1 MILPDIILHS
11 RVNRRWT
18 ESGLDSLAQC
28 ANKQHFHNF
37 SQHHDVNYVYNSRGF
52 RDDEWP
58 TTIKELKKCI
68 WCFGDSFT
76 VGLGSALSNTW
87 VNILQQQSGIRCIN
101 ISMDGASNK
110 WISRKIQDVICI
122 IDPTNIVVQWSYFHR
137 DEMPNANLSDEDR
150 RLYLGSDEVR
160 ILHTYTNEG
169 SVLEEFLRFKS
180 HIASLPPYVVHTF
193 IQRASSAD
201 AFYQVD
207 TTAMERS
214 WDNIRDESWGNIPLT
229 VPQLFMLS
237 PAIRTELSNIA
248 FNGINEYKRL
258 KHCVYLPS
266 ILQRIIKCNAPIK
279 IIPQI
284 DMARDSHHYDVLTAN
299 KYVEYILKYL
309 R

>member
-11 RVNRRWT
+11 RVNKRWS
-18 ESGLDSLAQC
+18 ESGIDSLAKC
-28 ANKQHFHNF
+28 LDKQHFRNF
-37 SQHHDVNYVYNSRGF
+37 TQHHDVNYVYNSRGF

-110 WISRKIQDVICI
+110 WISRKIQDVIRTI
-122 IDPTNIVVQWSYFHR
+122 APTNIVVQWSYFNR
-137 DEMPNANLSDEDR
+137 DELPNANLSDEDR
-150 RLYLGSDEVR
+150 RL
-160 ILHTYTNEG
+160 HPHANEET
-169 SVLEEFLRFKS
+169 VTEEFLRFKS
-180 HIASLPPYVVHTF
+180 HVASLPPCVVHTF
-193 IQRASSAD
+193 IPRASVVD
-201 AFYQVD
+201 AFYYID
-207 TTAMERS
+207 ITTMERS

>member
-11 RVNRRWT
+11 RVNKRWS
-18 ESGLDSLAQC
+18 ESGIDSLAKC
-28 ANKQHFHNF
+28 SDKQHFRNF
-37 SQHHDVNYVYNSRGF
+37 TQHHDVNYVYNSRGF

-76 VGLGSALSNTW
+76 VGLGSSLGNTW

-101 ISMDGASNK
+101 ISMNGASNK
-110 WISRKIQDVICI
+110 WISRKMQDVIRV

-150 RLYLGSDEVR
+150 R
-160 ILHTYTNEG
+160 IHHTANEET
-169 SVLEEFLRFKS
+169 VTEEFLRFKS
-180 HIASLPPYVVHTF
+180 QIASLPPYVVHTF
-193 IQRASSAD
+193 IPCFSIID
-201 AFYQVD
+201 AEYYNNHSEIVC
-207 TTAMERS
+207 S
-214 WDNIRDESWGNIPLT
+214 WDEIADESWGNIPLT
-229 VPQLFMLS
+229 VPQLFMLH
-237 PAIRTELSNIA
+237 PAIRTELSNLA
-248 FNGINEYKRL
+248 VDDTNEYKRL
-258 KHCVYLPS
+258 KHYVYLPS

-279 IIPQI
+279 IIPQSDI
-284 DMARDSHHYDVLTAN
+284 ARDSHHYDVLTAN

>member
-37 SQHHDVNYVYNSRGF
+37 TQQHDVNYVYNSRGF

-76 VGLGSALSNTW
+76 VGLGSSLDNTW

-137 DEMPNANLSDEDR
+137 DEMSNANLSDEDR
-150 RLYLGSDEVR
+150 KMHCSA
-160 ILHTYTNEG
+160 NEET
-169 SVLEEFLRFKS
+169 VIEEFLRFKS
-180 HIASLPPYVVHTF
+180 QIASPPPYVVHTF
-193 IQRASSAD
+193 IPHASVVES
-201 AFYQVD
+201 YIE
-207 TTAMERS
+207 TSSMEHS
-214 WDNIRDESWGNIPLT
+214 WDNIRDESWGNMPRT

-237 PAIRTELSNIA
+237 PAIRTELANLA
-248 FNGINEYKRL
+248 DDGINEYKRL
-258 KHCVYLPS
+258 KHYVYFPS
-266 ILQRIIKCNAPIK
+266 ILQRIIKCDAPIK
-279 IIPQI
+279 IIQQI
-284 DMARDSHHYDVLTAN
+284 DIARDSHHYDVLTAN

>member
-1 MILPDIILHS
+1 MILPGMILHS
-11 RVNRRWT
+11 RANKRWT
-18 ESGLDSLAQC
+18 EAGLDSLAKC
-28 ANKQHFHNF
+28 SNKQHFLAF
-37 SQHHDVNYVYNSRGF
+37 SQLHDVNYVYNSRGF

-58 TTIKELKKCI
+58 MTIKELKKCI

-76 VGLGSALSNTW
+76 VGLGSSLGNTW

-110 WISRKIQDVICI
+110 WISRKMQDVIRI
-122 IDPTNIVVQWSYFHR
+122 IAPTNIVVQWSYFHR
-137 DEMPNANLSDEDR
+137 DEMSNANLSDEDR
-150 RLYLGSDEVR
+150 KMHCSA
-160 ILHTYTNEG
+160 NEET
-169 SVLEEFLRFKS
+169 VIEEFLRFKS
-180 HIASLPPYVVHTF
+180 HVVSLPPCVVHTF
-193 IQRASSAD
+193 IPRASLAD
-201 AFYQVD
+201 AFYYID
-207 TTAMERS
+207 ITAMERS

-237 PAIRTELSNIA
+237 PAIRTELSNIT

-258 KHCVYLPS
+258 KHYVYFPS

-284 DMARDSHHYDVLTAN
+284 DMARDSYHYDVLTAN

>member
-11 RVNRRWT
+11 RVNKRWS
-18 ESGLDSLAQC
+18 ESGIDSLAKC
-28 ANKQHFHNF
+28 LDKQHFRNF
-37 SQHHDVNYVYNSRGF
+37 TQHHDVNYVYNSRGF

-110 WISRKIQDVICI
+110 WISRKIQDVIRTI
-122 IDPTNIVVQWSYFHR
+122 APTNIVVQWSYFNR
-137 DEMPNANLSDEDR
+137 DELPNANLSDEDR
-150 RLYLGSDEVR
+150 RL
-160 ILHTYTNEG
+160 HPHANEET
-169 SVLEEFLRFKS
+169 VIEEFLRFKS
-180 HIASLPPYVVHTF
+180 HVASLPPCVVHTF
-193 IQRASSAD
+193 IPRASVVD
-201 AFYQVD
+201 AFYYID
-207 TTAMERS
+207 ITAMERS
-214 WDNIRDESWGNIPLT
+214 RDNIRDESWGNIPLT

>member
-11 RVNRRWT
+11 RVNKRWS
-18 ESGLDSLAQC
+18 ESGIDSLAKC
-28 ANKQHFHNF
+28 SDKQHFRNF
-37 SQHHDVNYVYNSRGF
+37 TQHHDVNYVYNSRGF

-110 WISRKIQDVICI
+110 WISRKIQDVIRTI
-122 IDPTNIVVQWSYFHR
+122 APTNIVVQWSYFHR
-137 DEMPNANLSDEDR
+137 DEMSNANLSDEDR
-150 RLYLGSDEVR
+150 KMHCSA
-160 ILHTYTNEG
+160 NEET
-169 SVLEEFLRFKS
+169 VIEEFLRFKS
-180 HIASLPPYVVHTF
+180 HVASLPPCVVHTF
-193 IQRASSAD
+193 IPRASVVD
-201 AFYQVD
+201 AFYYID
-207 TTAMERS
+207 ITTMERS
-214 WDNIRDESWGNIPLT
+214 WDNIRDESWGNMPRT

-237 PAIRTELSNIA
+237 PAIRTELANLA
-248 FNGINEYKRL
+248 DDGINEYKRL
-258 KHCVYLPS
+258 KHYVYFPS
-266 ILQRIIKCNAPIK
+266 ILQRIIKCDAPIK
-279 IIPQI
+279 IIQQI
-284 DMARDSHHYDVLTAN
+284 DIARDSHHYDVLTAN

>member
-37 SQHHDVNYVYNSRGF
+37 TQQHDVNYVYNSRGF

-76 VGLGSALSNTW
+76 VGLGSSLDNTW

-137 DEMPNANLSDEDR
+137 DEMSNANLSDEDR
-150 RLYLGSDEVR
+150 KMHCSA
-160 ILHTYTNEG
+160 NEET
-169 SVLEEFLRFKS
+169 VIEEFLRFKS
-180 HIASLPPYVVHTF
+180 QIASPPPYVVHTF
-193 IQRASSAD
+193 IPHASVVESYIEASS
-201 AFYQVD
+201 
-207 TTAMERS
+207 MEHS
-214 WDNIRDESWGNIPLT
+214 WDNIRDESWGNMPRT

-237 PAIRTELSNIA
+237 PAIRTELANLA
-248 FNGINEYKRL
+248 NDGINEYKRL
-258 KHCVYLPS
+258 KHYVYFPS
-266 ILQRIIKCNAPIK
+266 ILQRIIKCDAPIK
-279 IIPQI
+279 IIQQI
-284 DMARDSHHYDVLTAN
+284 DIARDSHHYDVLTAN